1 MAGALLVLQ
10 ANTQSSKAGVPNLP
24 GLAAVYAQ
32 FEEVHFH
39 VDVANA
45 GIGHISSLGSITDKG
60 FDLIKNTDVEGVHC
74 RVQGRS
80 LLIRRGCSTF
90 IFGSTASMN
99 PGPVSGVYR
108 AKKQR

>member
-1 MAGALLVLQ
+1 MAGAVLVIQ
-10 ANTQSSKAGVPNLP
+10 ANTQSSKTGVPNLP
-24 GLAAVYAQ
+24 GLAAVYARL
-32 FEEVHFH
+32 EGVHYH

-45 GIGHISSLGSITDKG
+45 GIGHISTRRSNTNKG

-80 LLIRRGCSTF
+80 QLVRRGCSTL
-90 IFGSTASMN
+90 ISGSTASVN